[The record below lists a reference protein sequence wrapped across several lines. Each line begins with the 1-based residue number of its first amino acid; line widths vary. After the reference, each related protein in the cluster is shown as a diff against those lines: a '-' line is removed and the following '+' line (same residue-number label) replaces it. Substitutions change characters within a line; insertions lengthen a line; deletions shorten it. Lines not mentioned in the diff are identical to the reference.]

1 MNHYFKARNKGRED
15 FDDKFGG
22 EWEEYDNKEIP
33 IVFYAG
39 MRGDKSYE
47 RHLYYKVKSFLDAY
61 SEEIRLA
68 VIEDVRECALIKVR
82 KTDFGNE
89 NSEDIKHNEIIMD
102 FLAKLPS
109 ER

>member
-1 MNHYFKARNKGRED
+1 MNHYQKAIKTGKKELD
-15 FDDKFGG
+15 EYITD
-22 EWEEYDNKEIP
+22 EWGNDS
-33 IVFYAG
+33 VFYTH
-39 MRGDKSYE
+39 RKFI
-47 RHLYYKVKSFLDAY
+47 KSFLDSYAQD
-61 SEEIRLA
+61 IRLA
-68 VIEDVRECALIKVR
+68 VIEDVRERALIKVR

>member
-1 MNHYFKARNKGRED
+1 MKHYFKARNKGRED
-15 FDDKFGG
+15 FDKEFGTFDMSDWI
-22 EWEEYDNKEIP
+22 ETCFANSKDI
-33 IVFYAG
+33 
-39 MRGDKSYE
+39 
-47 RHLYYKVKSFLDAY
+47 KSFLDYKA
-61 SEEIRLA
+61 EEIRLA

>member
-1 MNHYFKARNKGRED
+1 MNHYKQATHKGKEEFNNYFLGGIRE
-15 FDDKFGG
+15 
-22 EWEEYDNKEIP
+22 
-33 IVFYAG
+33 
-39 MRGDKSYE
+39 GDHESVE
-47 RHLYYKVKSFLDAY
+47 SFLDSY

-82 KTDFGNE
+82 KIDFGSE
-89 NSEDIKHNEIIMD
+89 NSDDIKHNEVIMD